1 MPQATLDPRSYRP
14 DVIRASAFLGS
25 ERQLCRPYPFEAY
38 AALSA
43 IGAAP
48 RQRAGR
54 LLHRCTDR
62 HLSDRSYGEYS
73 MAVPHPDID
82 FRSMNRRTRTVAL
95 VGYYLQRWARMEI
108 EIDSAISTALRL
120 NGTQKYIIIP
130 NIAFH
135 HKIQLLGP

>member
-1 MPQATLDPRSYRP
+1 
-14 DVIRASAFLGS
+14 
-25 ERQLCRPYPFEAY
+25 
-38 AALSA
+38 
-43 IGAAP
+43 
-48 RQRAGR
+48 
-54 LLHRCTDR
+54 
-62 HLSDRSYGEYS
+62 

-135 HKIQLLGP
+135 HKIQLLGALINQSLLSKHGKLYTLVSNYHISLD